1 MIQRYRR
8 AAELEEQ
15 SVSLLGTPNME
26 ARTEHQK
33 VKHYQLLYTL
43 TTSIGI
49 GTIILVLFWILYYQ
63 NGFAWQSLP
72 RVQFNW
78 HPLLMIIGMVFF
90 YSQAMLIYRT
100 GRNYQKNTL
109 KLVHMSLNLLAFILA
124 VIALKAVFDSH
135 NLTGTAN
142 MYTLHSWIGLTT
154 VIVFAL
160 QFLAGFVTFL
170 YPGLSPSIRKALLP
184 THVAFGSGCF
194 AGAIIASASGF
205 LEKAIF
211 QKIYDQNVTE
221 GIVVNILGLS
231 IAFFGVLVL
240 HLVHNVDYKRVPLA
254 DDQIVLERSD
264 N

>member
-1 MIQRYRR
+1 
-8 AAELEEQ
+8 
-15 SVSLLGTPNME
+15 ME

-43 TTSIGI
+43 TTSVGI
-49 GTIILVLFWILYYQ
+49 GSIILVLFWILYFQ
-63 NGFAWQSLP
+63 HGFAWQSLP

-78 HPLLMIIGMVFF
+78 HPLLMVIGMVFF
-90 YSQAMLIYRT
+90 YGQAMLIYRT
-100 GRNYQKNTL
+100 GRNHQKKNV

-142 MYTLHSWIGLTT
+142 MYTLHSWVGMAT
-154 VIVFAL
+154 VVVFAL

-184 THVAFGSGCF
+184 THVAFGTGCF
-194 AGAIIASASGF
+194 VGAIVASVSG
-205 LEKAIF
+205 LMEKAIF
-211 QKIYDQNVTE
+211 AKSYDENTTQGVVIN
-221 GIVVNILGLS
+221 IVGLS
-231 IAFFGVLVL
+231 IAVFGILVL